1 MGSDEG
7 SGARDVDDLRATA
20 SDVGVIVVVAAHG
33 SRNELAN
40 QAHRDLVEV
49 LAERTPVA
57 VAPAFLELA
66 SPAIPDAIDQAVA
79 RGAGRVRLLP
89 YFLHP
94 GRHSVE
100 DLPRIVDEARARHPG
115 TDIDLLEPFGADPR
129 LLDVLAHQIDDA
141 L

>member
-1 MGSDEG
+1 VANDEG
-7 SGARDVDDLRATA
+7 CGAPAGDEVATTA
-20 SDVGVIVVVAAHG
+20 TQVAVVVVVGAHG

-49 LAERTPVA
+49 LAERTPVP

-66 SPAIPDAIDQAVA
+66 TPSIPDAIDQAVLG
-79 RGAGRVRLLP
+79 GAGRVRLLP

-100 DLPRIVDEARARHPG
+100 DLPRIVDEARTRHPG
-115 TDIDLLEPFGADPR
+115 TDIDLLDPFGADPR
-129 LLDVLAHQIDDA
+129 LLGVLAHQIEDA